1 MAEWQNGRMAEWATS
16 LLLIYNYNRL
26 FMSNTHAGLCTTGVV
41 ALCGAV
47 VYELFAARLVLGWL
61 AGNAEVLKLAADV
74 SLPTA
79 LCMLGFSFMMVSI
92 QLLNSCGKNTQ
103 GTAVAFCACWVVGI
117 TASLVL
123 ALVGIEGW
131 VKGKTA
137 LSPLL
142 SNRKKRRSIL
152 FEEGSSD
159 ELFCQDKL
167 V

>member
-137 LSPLL
+137 LLYCEL
-142 SNRKKRRSIL
+142 HNNRPKTAETSAIRVS
-152 FEEGSSD
+152 
-159 ELFCQDKL
+159 
-167 V
+167 

>member
-1 MAEWQNGRMAEWATS
+1 
-16 LLLIYNYNRL
+16 
-26 FMSNTHAGLCTTGVV
+26 MSNTHAGLCTTGVV

-137 LSPLL
+137 LLYCPTAKSAGAFCLRKVQAMNCFAKTSSCERL
-142 SNRKKRRSIL
+142 ESN
-152 FEEGSSD
+152 G
-159 ELFCQDKL
+159 
-167 V
+167 